1 MGSYQY
7 NEYSQVD
14 SIRSNIYYSLRLA
27 TAKMTTRA
35 TVYFTIAGVFA
46 VLVFLAVIVS
56 TYLSVTLCGVTSWI
70 VMAIPL
76 FLVLSIPLAYVFASP
91 WLRLGNRV
99 LEERDELLMHI
110 DTAINTATMAAA
122 IQRLERGS

>member
-1 MGSYQY
+1 
-7 NEYSQVD
+7 
-14 SIRSNIYYSLRLA
+14 
-27 TAKMTTRA
+27 MTTRA